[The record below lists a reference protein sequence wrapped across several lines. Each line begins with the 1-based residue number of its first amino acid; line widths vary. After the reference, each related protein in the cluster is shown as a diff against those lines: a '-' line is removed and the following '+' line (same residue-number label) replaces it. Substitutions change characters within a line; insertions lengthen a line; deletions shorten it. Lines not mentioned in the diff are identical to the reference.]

1 MFRLEDGPRVASL
14 AHAGAAGGHGTLM
27 HSCSRGVFRQLNS
40 VDRAAAVMAVTAAF
54 WIRRS
59 AVIA

>member
-14 AHAGAAGGHGTLM
+14 AHAGVAGGHGTLM
-27 HSCSRGVFRQLNS
+27 RSCSRGVVQLNS